1 MMIAITKGMSMNE
14 YQTLDIANRG
24 VHVTISNPPV
34 NVMTTARIGLGCGD
48 RGARIR

>member
-14 YQTLDIANRG
+14 YQHWISQTIG
-24 VHVTISNPPV
+24 GHVTISNPPV
-34 NVMTTARIGLGCGD
+34 NVMTTALYQDRD